1 MFKSISQYIAVV
13 FVIFSATMSVASAEA
28 VDDKNPYVL
37 LEQVGLKTFA
47 RIKEEQPN
55 IKQDP
60 EVLRT
65 IVREELVPYID
76 YRFSAFKVL
85 GKHFRKASKEEL
97 IEFVT
102 VFREYL
108 VTTYAVAL
116 GYYDDQT
123 VQFAP
128 AKELDPK
135 DKQVVVRA
143 LVKDDDRPD
152 IKISFSLRKD
162 NKTNEWKAYDMV
174 AEGISLL
181 SSKQS
186 EFESILRQEGIQRV
200 IDLMKDKIEKP
211 ISLESNEKEA

>member
-28 VDDKNPYVL
+28 VDDKNPYIL